1 MIHDQQLARAILRED
16 LYCFIQAAF
25 PTVSPGA
32 SFAPNWHI
40 EAIAY
45 ALTQVLTGEVKRL
58 IITVPPRSL
67 KSICSSVAFPAF
79 MLGHDPTRRIICVSY
94 AEGLAR
100 KHANDCRAIMRS
112 TLYSRL
118 FPDTRISLAK
128 DTELE
133 FATTCGGNRLS
144 TSVGGTLTGRGGNLI
159 IIDDPLKPQDAYSQ
173 AARESTKQWYSN
185 TLLSRLDDKINDAII
200 LVMQRLHLDDLVGHL
215 LEQEGWTHLN
225 LPAIAEAEHQ
235 VPIGQRRFFL
245 RRPGDLLHPER
256 EPRAV
261 LDEFKRSMGSLDF
274 AAQYQQQPVAEG
286 GNLIKWD
293 WFRFY
298 QEPPAQ
304 QSGDRIIVSWDTAL
318 SSKELSS
325 YSACVVLQVKGD
337 TAYVLEV
344 VRERL
349 EYPELKRKVI
359 AIYRKW
365 RNACSRFE
373 LVIENKGSGMSIIQ
387 DLERE
392 GISAI
397 AVDPEGD
404 KAMRMNAQTARIEAG
419 SVLLP
424 RQAGWLDDFRA
435 EILPFP
441 TGRYSDQ
448 IDAFSQALHRA
459 FTARRSE
466 CMVGIIGV
474 GGVIDWSYGERA
486 GGRVSALDASRN
498 GCIPTPRR

>member
-1 MIHDQQLARAILRED
+1 MIHDQQLVGAILRED

-32 SFAPNWHI
+32 SFTPNWHI

-45 ALTQVLTGEVKRL
+45 ALTRVLNGEIKRL

-67 KSICSSVAFPAF
+67 KSICTSVAFPAF
-79 MLGHDPTRRIICVSY
+79 VLGHDPTRRIICVSY

-112 TLYSRL
+112 ALYNRL

-159 IIDDPLKPQDAYSQ
+159 IIDDPLKPQDAYSE

-200 LVMQRLHLDDLVGHL
+200 VVMQRLHLDDLVGHL
-215 LEQEGWTHLN
+215 LEQEGWIHLN
-225 LPAIAEAEHQ
+225 LPAIAETEHQ
-235 VPIGQRRFFL
+235 ILIGQGRFHL
-245 RRPGDLLHPER
+245 RRQGELLHPER

-274 AAQYQQQPVAEG
+274 AAQYQQEPVAEG

-293 WFRFY
+293 WFKFY
-298 QEPPAQ
+298 QEPPAR
-304 QSGDRIIVSWDTAL
+304 QSDDRIIVSWDTAM

-325 YSACVVLQVKGD
+325 YSACVVLQVKGE
-337 TAYVLEV
+337 TAYVLDV
-344 VRERL
+344 IRERL
-349 EYPELKRKVI
+349 EYPDLKRKVI
-359 AIYRKW
+359 AVYRTW

-373 LVIENKGSGMSIIQ
+373 LVIENKGSGMSLIQ
-387 DLERE
+387 DLKCE
-392 GISAI
+392 GINAI

-424 RQAGWLDDFRA
+424 RQAAWLDDFRA

-441 TGRYSDQ
+441 AGRYSDQ

-459 FTARRSE
+459 FNARPSE
-466 CMVGIIGV
+466 CRVGFFNPY
-474 GGVIDWSYGERA
+474 GGLIHWSDRD
-486 GGRVSALDASRN
+486 GGAFDASHN
-498 GCIPTPRR
+498 GCIPTGRR